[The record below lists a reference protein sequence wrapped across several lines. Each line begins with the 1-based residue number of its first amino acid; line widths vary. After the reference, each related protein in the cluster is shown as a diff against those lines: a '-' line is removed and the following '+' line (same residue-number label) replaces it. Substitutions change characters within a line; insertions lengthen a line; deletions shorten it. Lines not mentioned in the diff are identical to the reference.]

1 MRHLSTELDRSE
13 KFRLTLT
20 EVGMAMLCG
29 ALLAQT
35 AVVTSLNSH
44 QDLAWSWF
52 MQIAA
57 IGVGIGIGALAGWRS
72 LGRWRRQRHSAPATT

>member
-52 MQIAA
+52 LQIAA
-57 IGVGIGIGALAGWRS
+57 IAVGIGIGALAGWRT
-72 LGRWRRQRHSAPATT
+72 LARRKCHRRMHQPAN